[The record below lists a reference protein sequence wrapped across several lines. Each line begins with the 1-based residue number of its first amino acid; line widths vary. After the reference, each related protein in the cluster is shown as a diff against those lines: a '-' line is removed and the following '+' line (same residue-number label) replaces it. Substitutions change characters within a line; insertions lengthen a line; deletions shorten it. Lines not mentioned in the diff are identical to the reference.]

1 MSSVLGSIFGLF
13 LVVWGIVASVN
24 LVQIMTVH
32 NTLAFVAQQAVRSE
46 AVNGCW
52 TPATNAVALTT
63 LAAQGVPASR
73 VRVSAY
79 SAGPGAPFGT
89 PLTVGLQV
97 TDQFDLLG
105 ASTPLTVT
113 VAAVDTATS
122 QWVPTVGV
130 TANGLCSV
138 PSGLAIMAGAAQAT
152 SGGGPY
158 NGQ

>member
-1 MSSVLGSIFGLF
+1 VSSVVGAIGGLF
-13 LVVWGIVASVN
+13 LVVWGIVVSVN

-52 TPATNAVALTT
+52 TPATNAVALKT
-63 LAAQGVPASR
+63 LAAQGLPASR

-79 SAGPGAPFGT
+79 SAGPGAPFGA
-89 PLTVGLQV
+89 PLTVGVQV
-97 TDQFDLLG
+97 TDRFELLG
-105 ASTPLTVT
+105 AATPITVT

-130 TANGLCSV
+130 TANGLCSA
-138 PSGLAIMAGAAQAT
+138 PSGLPVMAGAAQAT
-152 SGGGPY
+152 SGGGPF